1 MELQDLPQEST
12 SPRNVSLE
20 DSQDL
25 LAETTTNIPY
35 INQKELDIE
44 IPRLL
49 TQKKRKKKKES
60 FISRYINL
68 LSEKINS
75 STIYNKIFIIIA
87 LIIIIITFLIK
98 FILYFIMMISL
109 IKRYNKLRTF
119 IFTRILD
126 DARFKYIYYYINN
139 IFLIIGLIIYFLEM
153 FCQFNIRYKTML
165 TINECSFKSL
175 ILSKC
180 LFFISLGL
188 IPEVIFANIP
198 FKSKQN
204 IFLSFYKMKFLIQPF
219 IIIILIIYVLL
230 TLFIRSEENKKDRI
244 VNGIKLIKEIVNDF
258 VDKNIFVWNEFNEK
272 KIKDEK
278 DKDKDKDKDNKKKED
293 ITRVKDEQLKRGK
306 TIIENNNRKNY
317 GTIIKRKR
325 KESIDE
331 NENEDKSKS
340 KTLLEKNGEDDDEK
354 NKMSKY
360 FQKMMI
366 FSSKLKLFLFKI
378 KKFFILGIIG
388 FIIFSPVI
396 NGIFGYGYYIFYDS
410 KATLYFQIDLGL
422 CFVFGFILILL
433 TND

>member
-1 MELQDLPQEST
+1 
-12 SPRNVSLE
+12 
-20 DSQDL
+20 
-25 LAETTTNIPY
+25 
-35 INQKELDIE
+35 
-44 IPRLL
+44 
-49 TQKKRKKKKES
+49 
-60 FISRYINL
+60 
-68 LSEKINS
+68 
-75 STIYNKIFIIIA
+75 
-87 LIIIIITFLIK
+87 
-98 FILYFIMMISL
+98 MISL

-165 TINECSFKSL
+165 TINESSFKSL

-219 IIIILIIYVLL
+219 IIIILIIYTLL

-293 ITRVKDEQLKRGK
+293 LTNGKKEQLKRGK
-306 TIIENNNRKNY
+306 TMIENNNRKNY

-366 FSSKLKLFLFKI
+366 FSSKLKLFLFKL

-410 KATLYFQIDLGL
+410 KATLCFQIDLGL

>member
-12 SPRNVSLE
+12 SPRNLSLE

-35 INQKELDIE
+35 INQKELDRE

-60 FISRYINL
+60 FISWYINL

-75 STIYNKIFIIIA
+75 STLYNKIFIIIA

>member
-35 INQKELDIE
+35 IKQKELDIE

-60 FISRYINL
+60 FISWYINL

-75 STIYNKIFIIIA
+75 STLYNKIFIIIA

-165 TINECSFKSL
+165 TINESSFKSL

-219 IIIILIIYVLL
+219 IIIILIIYTLL

-306 TIIENNNRKNY
+306 TMIENNNRKNY

-366 FSSKLKLFLFKI
+366 FSSKLKLFLFKL

-410 KATLYFQIDLGL
+410 KATLCFQIDLGL

>member
-12 SPRNVSLE
+12 SPRNLSLE

-35 INQKELDIE
+35 IKQKELDIE

-60 FISRYINL
+60 FINRYINL

-75 STIYNKIFIIIA
+75 STLYNKIFIIIA

-98 FILYFIMMISL
+98 LILYFIMMISL
-109 IKRYNKLRTF
+109 IKRYNQLRTF

-198 FKSKQN
+198 FKSKKN

-219 IIIILIIYVLL
+219 IIIILIIYTLL
-230 TLFIRSEENKKDRI
+230 TLLIRSEENKKDRI

-278 DKDKDKDKDNKKKED
+278 DKDKDKDKDNQKKED
-293 ITRVKDEQLKRGK
+293 IKNVKDEQLKRGK
-306 TIIENNNRKNY
+306 TMIEKNNRKNY

-325 KESIDE
+325 KDSID
-331 NENEDKSKS
+331 ENEDKSKS
-340 KTLLEKNGEDDDEK
+340 KELLEKNGEDDDEK

-366 FSSKLKLFLFKI
+366 FSSKLKLFLFKL
-378 KKFFILGIIG
+378 KKIFILGIIG

-410 KATLYFQIDLGL
+410 RATLYFQIDLGL